1 MSVRILSILII
12 PALVSGCS
20 FLPTFGLGEPD
31 VKPIEVVA
39 KPVER
44 TKLNISDPAP
54 LKSRELK
61 WIVVTPDNV
70 DEVWKKLADGKTDL
84 VLFAL
89 TDDGYEQLSISM
101 SEIRNYI
108 SSQRQIIIKY
118 KEYYET
124 ETQDVGSR

>member
-1 MSVRILSILII
+1 M
-12 PALVSGCS
+12 
-20 FLPTFGLGEPD
+20 
-31 VKPIEVVA
+31 KPIEVVA